1 MPSPPG
7 QSERERAQERTR
19 GEKGRLP
26 RDDRS
31 AQAWGWCHTDLRTSQ
46 NAWARLGGPS
56 TALLVPSQAGRTPS
70 SCGTASRRNE
80 PRVGTSSSCPQAPW
94 LGRPCCPRAIIPDVH
109 LQLSLAPTR
118 TQLGP
123 DLIAHPSFTPIFHVL
138 TSVDGGTEPTG
149 ANICRF
155 LLGGGHFGLVPP

>member
-1 MPSPPG
+1 MTGQLKPG
-7 QSERERAQERTR
+7 AGVTRTH
-19 GEKGRLP
+19 G
-26 RDDRS
+26 
-31 AQAWGWCHTDLRTSQ
+31 QARTPGPV
-46 NAWARLGGPS
+46 LGGHPQLS
-56 TALLVPSQAGRTPS
+56 RCRPRVEAHTGPQAGGTPS

-94 LGRPCCPRAIIPDVH
+94 LGRPCCLRAIVPDVH

-149 ANICRF
+149 ANICHF